1 MGFPLTLAIRAV
13 QAVFAIIILGLTGYG
28 MDCPQHRLETG
39 TPCTDWMVVANWYNV
54 DTLTSSPSQVNF
66 LLFASLFTLLSVVY
80 LEAVPKFMPKCKY
93 FAIICQVVGPRKNPS
108 LTFSAVHHPW
118 AVLSLEAT
126 NVIFYF
132 SGFIALGVFLSNLLF
147 CRGAVCGSARAA
159 TVFGSFEF
167 ALWCA
172 TAALTLK
179 DAAQG
184 GFSGMTLPGRSRGQ
198 SQGTMQF
205 QQGGSQPMKEA
216 AMAA

>member
-1 MGFPLTLAIRAV
+1 M
-13 QAVFAIIILGLTGYG
+13 
-28 MDCPQHRLETG
+28 
-39 TPCTDWMVVANWYNV
+39 ANWYNV

-66 LLFASLFTLLSVVY
+66 LLFTSLFTLLSVVY
-80 LEAVPKFMPKCKY
+80 LEAVPKFMPKCKCS
-93 FAIICQVVGPRKNPS
+93 ALRQDVDPRNNPA
-108 LTFSAVHHPW
+108 LTRSAVHHPW

-159 TVFGSFEF
+159 TVFSSFEF

-184 GFSGMTLPGRSRGQ
+184 GFSGINLPGRNRGQ

-205 QQGGSQPMKEA
+205 QQGGSQQMKEA